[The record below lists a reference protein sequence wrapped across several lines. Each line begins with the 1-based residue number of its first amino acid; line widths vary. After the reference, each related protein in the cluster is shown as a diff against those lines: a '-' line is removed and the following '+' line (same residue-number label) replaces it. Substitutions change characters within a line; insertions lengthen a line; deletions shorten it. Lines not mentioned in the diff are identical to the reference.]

1 VNYVYLQAQVRIS
14 DPGIS
19 EAYHRITAADPEIDY
34 MLLSYIGQTNDLKVQ
49 EQGTGGLAELQDGWN
64 DGRIQ
69 FAFVRVKEAGSG
81 LTKFVLIAWV
91 RRTQYRYF
99 EPQAKVKEY

>member
-1 VNYVYLQAQVRIS
+1 
-14 DPGIS
+14 
-19 EAYHRITAADPEIDY
+19 

-49 EQGTGGLAELQDGWN
+49 EQGTGGLAELQDSWN

-91 RRTQYRYF
+91 SGRSYIVSKYMNNWN
-99 EPQAKVKEY
+99 YL